1 MIFELCFFFWHM
13 SDDDDDDDDD
23 ADASAGGEFG
33 GDGDFATHSCCQG
46 NRLWRKRL
54 VRGAVVT
61 P

>member
-1 MIFELCFFFWHM
+1 M
-13 SDDDDDDDDD
+13 SDDDDDDDD